1 MKEQYIKQVEKELS
15 LPHKAKKEVVRDLNE
30 VFASA
35 LEHGETEQQVIQRL
49 GTPKE
54 FADSTAEQFGIDNA
68 SSKKRKGIISALV
81 ALIVAVVAF
90 SIYAVTRLG
99 KAPEGAIGQ
108 ADATTNIQIESAL
121 GFDVLQIILAVGFA
135 AAVIAVLLIIRTIH
149 KIRRYLMKKYI
160 SVLAII
166 FIISLAACSNQTI
179 SSTPTGNESNIQSN
193 SITTLDKGIWPVNE
207 YTEGLPIPPGTVA
220 WATLDTEHENC
231 SVNLTGISDDDYSEY
246 MEVLNQ
252 EGFSV
257 IENVSEEI
265 EEGNYVSIGTLLSNE
280 DKWLSIS
287 YIPDSLTIYISFD
300 NN

>member
-108 ADATTNIQIESAL
+108 ADATTNIQIESA
-121 GFDVLQIILAVGFA
+121 
-135 AAVIAVLLIIRTIH
+135 
-149 KIRRYLMKKYI
+149 
-160 SVLAII
+160 LAII